1 MKVDIVSELLNNHS
15 DEEIIAYLDSLAT
28 GVLQNYKTATKQR
41 QPELLYGN
49 LGDVALIASVIRSMK
64 QRNDARESATQ
75 M

>member
-28 GVLQNYKTATKQR
+28 GILQNYKTATKQK

-49 LGDVALIASVIRSMK
+49 LGDIVLIASVIRSMK

>member
-1 MKVDIVSELLNNHS
+1 MKVDIVSELLSNHS
-15 DEEIIAYLDSLAT
+15 DEEVIAYLDSLAT
-28 GVLQNYKTATKQR
+28 GVLQNYRTATKQK

-49 LGDVALIASVIRSMK
+49 LGDIALIASVIRSIK